1 MAGEP
6 TQHRK
11 AARLALVIGLGVPA
25 LAVTVLV
32 LFRLPVWLA
41 LRDLSHPDAKIRRAA
56 VRELGGRRVRAAG
69 DRIAALILSDPD
81 PAVREAAAYAASRLG
96 VRVACESIREAVQRW
111 PDEPGAAQMLASL
124 ARLTGKDARLDAF
137 LESCR
142 RSGRP
147 YLRIGAALAQMERGD
162 SRGVIELLTLGLS
175 APEPVIPVVVD
186 RVCEYVIP
194 AIQMAGGSVPAA
206 ETSRG
211 FLSAVLAWWE
221 SNGSDRL
228 LADSLKSN
236 RLDADTHEVERLE
249 HARQRVGR
257 ALGLLPSP
265 SSS

>member
-1 MAGEP
+1 V
-6 TQHRK
+6 
-11 AARLALVIGLGVPA
+11 LVIGLGASA
-25 LAVTVLV
+25 LAAIVLV
-32 LFRLPVWLA
+32 PFRLPVWLA
-41 LRDLSHPDAKIRRAA
+41 LRELSHPDAKVRRAA

-96 VRVACESIREAVQRW
+96 VRGAAESIREAVQRW

-124 ARLTGKDARLDAF
+124 ARLTGADPRLEPF
-137 LESCR
+137 LEFCR

-147 YLRIGAALAQMERGD
+147 YLRIGAALAMMERGD
-162 SRGVIELLTLGLS
+162 SRGAVELLTFGLS
-175 APEPVIPVVVD
+175 APEPVVPVVVD
-186 RVCEYVIP
+186 RVCEYIIP
-194 AIQMAGGSVPAA
+194 AIQMVGGSVPAA
-206 ETSRG
+206 ETHHG
-211 FLSAVLAWWE
+211 FLSGVLAWWK
-221 SNGSDRL
+221 SSGSDRL